1 MRQDTLFQFVGF
13 ETTVNLDDFT
23 SQWENFARKFF
34 KLDVH
39 AVTLQQQVKSR
50 NRFKYMSMNEWP
62 QDNFR
67 FSFMEGRGSDYFP
80 DHRVKVVQVGGYT
93 PVHLECE
100 DHHAHEEMKIMLLLN
115 QEDVDENS
123 FSNMPYHFLNIYQAY
138 YQSCLYAYIVELFA
152 EDGHEAE
159 LLEML
164 KTRFAHCDV
173 GTYREC
179 LVIEG

>member
-1 MRQDTLFQFVGF
+1 MREDTLFQFVGF

-34 KLDVH
+34 KQDIH
-39 AVTLQQQVKSR
+39 AITLQQQVKFK
-50 NRFKYMSMNEWP
+50 NRFKYMSLNEWP

-100 DHHAHEEMKIMLLLN
+100 SHLHEVKIILLVN
-115 QEDVDENS
+115 EEDVSEKA
-123 FSNMPYHFLNIYQAY
+123 FLKMPYHFLNIYQAY
-138 YQSCLYAYIVELFA
+138 YQSCLYSHIIELFT
-152 EDGHEAE
+152 EDGNAPE
-159 LLEML
+159 LYDRL
-164 KTRFAHCDV
+164 KKRFAHGDA
-173 GTYREC
+173 GMYREC
-179 LVIEG
+179 LVLEG